1 MKTTQKKSVKI
12 VRSHSLCKKVSGGV
26 GTSKG
31 DSSLKGGMLILQSSA
46 SEGYPA
52 ANL

>member
-12 VRSHSLCKKVSGGV
+12 VLSHSLCKKVSGGV

-31 DSSLKGGMLILQSSA
+31 DSPKGGNVDSTEPA
-46 SEGYPA
+46 SE
-52 ANL
+52 AN